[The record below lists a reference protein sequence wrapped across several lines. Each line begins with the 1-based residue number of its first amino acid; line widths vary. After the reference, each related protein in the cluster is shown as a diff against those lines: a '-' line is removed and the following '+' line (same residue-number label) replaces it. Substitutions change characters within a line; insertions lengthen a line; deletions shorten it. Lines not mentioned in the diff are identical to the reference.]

1 MLILLD
7 YSKRT
12 FPEELFTQVAQKG
25 SRVSKTTDMIKIYG
39 TPVNYITKFC
49 SGIVDICGDIPY
61 IRCDLEM
68 GGYIVVAPVLIYIN
82 NNQKEHFSKWLV
94 TSCSDRFLAVSAN
107 PRRFLT
113 SGPRK
118 VHLKDVLHAL
128 AWSNICQV
136 NAHAFGMKSNYD
148 CFLWFDDITE
158 NPATSITT
166 DVGYYMEHGGI
177 CLTKPKRDV
186 TFPEGGVSKF
196 PHTRGLPWRIPSVR
210 CITEFGGH

>member
-1 MLILLD
+1 
-7 YSKRT
+7 
-12 FPEELFTQVAQKG
+12 
-25 SRVSKTTDMIKIYG
+25 MIKIYG

-49 SGIVDICGDIPY
+49 SGIVDICGAIPY

-68 GGYIVVAPVLIYIN
+68 GGCIVVAPVLIYIN

-107 PRRFLT
+107 LRRFLT

-136 NAHAFGMKSNYD
+136 NAYAFGMKSNYD

-186 TFPEGGVSKF
+186 TFPGGGCVKVSSYQR
-196 PHTRGLPWRIPSVR
+196 TAMED
-210 CITEFGGH
+210 TFGTLYNRVWWALV